1 MKATPSTRLLVLL
14 LLLAGACG
22 KKEDPVATNPLLGS
36 WVYTGQVMTC
46 PDPLNNFSEVCDTN
60 CDVLTITSAGTYTYG
75 KPGGVMDTGTYTIS
89 GNTVVFTE
97 SPTDITTR
105 TYLIAGT
112 TLTLTE
118 IDDTSG
124 CTEVYSFQKQ

>member
-1 MKATPSTRLLVLL
+1 MKATPLTLLLVLQL
-14 LLLAGACG
+14 LLTGACE
-22 KKEDPVATNPLLGS
+22 KKDPAAANPLLGS
-36 WVYTGQVMTC
+36 WEYTGQVMTC

-105 TYLIAGT
+105 TYLISGT

-124 CTEVYSFQKQ
+124 CTEVYSLQKL